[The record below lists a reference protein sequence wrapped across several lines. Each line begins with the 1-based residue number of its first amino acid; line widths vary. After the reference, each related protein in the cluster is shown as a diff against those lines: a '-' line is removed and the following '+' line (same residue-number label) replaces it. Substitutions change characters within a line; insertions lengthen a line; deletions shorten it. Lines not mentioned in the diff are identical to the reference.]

1 VSPSPADSDEAV
13 GQEVRPAP
21 FQAPATP
28 SSPLGPSRRRRWWPY
43 IRYLAGLGLGALAI
57 WAVAGQRGELSGASS
72 YLAGISW
79 PWVVLAVVLEFG
91 SIVAFALVQQQLL
104 LAGDVDAGAGSMTS
118 VTLAATA
125 IANSMPAG
133 PVVSSVFAFRQYRRR
148 GADEAL
154 AAWTLVAVFV
164 AASVS
169 LALVAVIGL
178 SIAGAEGASL
188 NLVWV
193 TLGVLLIALAMG
205 ALFLQHGALTWLV
218 TASVRASRRLLRWP
232 RGDVGA
238 RVDRLVAKLTAV
250 RLTPRR
256 AGRVLA
262 WGLVNWLLDAGCLTI
277 AFVALGVGV
286 PWHGLLLAYGAG
298 QLAVNLPVTPGGL
311 GVVEGSLTIA
321 LVAFG
326 GAETSTVAAV
336 LLYRIISFWGELP
349 VGYAV
354 WAALALRTRREAAAA
369 AQALPTGEVPA
380 EVMA

>member
-1 VSPSPADSDEAV
+1 VSPPPDDIDTPAPPP
-13 GQEVRPAP
+13 GRPAP
-21 FQAPATP
+21 LPASTA
-28 SSPLGPSRRRRWWPY
+28 SRPGRAQGGARRWWPY
-43 IRYLAGLGLGALAI
+43 IRYAVGLGLAALAI

-72 YLAGISW
+72 YLADVSW

-91 SIVAFALVQQQLL
+91 SIVAFALVQQELL
-104 LAGDVDAGAGSMTS
+104 LAGDVDAGPGSMTS

-154 AAWTLVAVFV
+154 AGWTLVAVFV

-169 LALVAVIGL
+169 LALVAVVGL
-178 SIAGAEGASL
+178 SVAGAEGASL

-193 TLGVLLIALAMG
+193 TVGVLLVALAMG
-205 ALFLQHGALTWLV
+205 ALFLQHRALNWV
-218 TASVRASRRLLRWP
+218 IFASVRTSRRLLRWP

-238 RVDRLVAKLTAV
+238 RVDRLVAHLTAV

-262 WGLVNWLLDAGCLTI
+262 WGLANWILDAACLTV
-277 AFVALGVGV
+277 AFVAVGVAV

-298 QLAVNLPVTPGGL
+298 QLAVNLPITPGGL

-349 VGYAV
+349 VGYAT
-354 WAALALRTRREAAAA
+354 WAALAIKTRREAAAVHA
-369 AQALPTGEVPA
+369 AGTTEVPA
-380 EVMA
+380 EVIA

>member
-1 VSPSPADSDEAV
+1 MTPPPD
-13 GQEVRPAP
+13 AP
-21 FQAPATP
+21 DTAGTPDPRQA
-28 SSPLGPSRRRRWWPY
+28 GPPGSTTAHPGRAGRSLRRTWPY
-43 IRYLAGLGLGALAI
+43 IRYVVGLGLVALAV
-57 WAVAGQRGELSGASS
+57 WAVTGQRGELSGAST
-72 YLAGISW
+72 YLADVSW
-79 PWVVLAVVLEFG
+79 PWVILAVVLEFA
-91 SIVAFALVQQQLL
+91 SIVAFALVQRELL
-104 LAGDVDAGAGSMTS
+104 LAGDVDAGRGSMTS

-148 GADEAL
+148 GADDAL
-154 AAWTLVAVFV
+154 AGWTLVAVFV

-169 LALVAVIGL
+169 LALVAATGL
-178 SIAGAEGASL
+178 SIAGAEGANL
-188 NLVWV
+188 DLVWV
-193 TLGVLLIALAMG
+193 TLGVLLVALAMG
-205 ALFLQHGALTWLV
+205 AVFLQHRAIDWLIN
-218 TASVRASRRLLRWP
+218 ASVRTSRRLLHWP

-238 RVDRLVAKLTAV
+238 RVDRLVAHLTAV

-262 WGLVNWLLDAGCLTI
+262 WGLANWILDAGCLAL
-277 AFVALGVGV
+277 AFVAVGVAV

-298 QLAVNLPVTPGGL
+298 QLAVNLPITPGGL

-354 WAALALRTRREAAAA
+354 WGALAVKTRRETAAAA
-369 AQALPTGEVPA
+369 TGQRAEVPA
-380 EVMA
+380 EVVA